1 MLEPV
6 PNAKNVF
13 YINLGEDLAEVA
25 SNLGLGLL
33 PDEMEKVKKY
43 FEKEKRKP
51 TDVELQAIDQ
61 AWSEHCCYKSS
72 KTVLEETVFG
82 LNTSKKV
89 IAREDAGIMEFDDNH
104 YYAVGLESHNHP
116 SALDPYGGS
125 ATGIGG
131 ILRDVICMG
140 AQPIALID
148 SLFFG
153 NLDTPRDTLAD
164 GVKHPR
170 YLMTG
175 VVAGIRD
182 YGNRVGIP
190 TVAGQ
195 VAFHPKYTGNPLVN
209 VGCVGIVEKKL
220 MIHSKAGDV
229 GDIYILAGGRTGKDG
244 IHGVTF
250 ASRDLDAGADED
262 IGAVQMGD
270 PITKEPLM
278 HLCLELNKMKLLTG
292 MKDLGGGGLSCVVGE
307 LALDGGFGAMVNLE
321 KVHLKVENMPPWEIW
336 VSESQERMMFT
347 VTPKNVDKVLAR
359 CEAWDVEA
367 VTIGEVISEKRN
379 IVNYKDIE
387 ILNLDLDFTTG
398 GPVYKRP
405 YNLPEYDIGK
415 ATPLPEYPSDIS
427 KLIIDIISQ
436 PEVASKDWVIRQYDH
451 EVRGKTVLKPIQG
464 PIGKD
469 VPGDS
474 SVIKPVDDSWKGL
487 ALTSD
492 VNPYLME
499 ANPYHGTMSAVEE
512 VCRNLASVGARIDSL
527 ADCLCFGNPRRPNI
541 MGQFR
546 ATCEALKDAA
556 TAVDVPYISGNV
568 SLYNETQDGAIPPTP
583 VLMGIGLVKDIR
595 KCVTSDMKN
604 EGTIWI
610 VGKTREEMGASLYY
624 RTLGVSC
631 PNVPNTDFEAFMPR
645 MEQLIQAIENGEV
658 VACHDISTGG
668 LALSIIEMCMSGIG
682 AKIELTSDLRA
693 DIELFSETNGRW
705 VVQVKSGC
713 ENDFEKRFDF
723 AVKIGDINDR
733 MIFTK
738 GGKEISN
745 FEIEKLRND
754 WISPLWDRLA

>member
-6 PNAKNVF
+6 PHAKNVF
-13 YINLGEDLAEVA
+13 YVSLDGDLPKVA
-25 SNLGLGLL
+25 SDLGLGLL
-33 PDEMEKVKKY
+33 PDEMQKVKEY
-43 FEKEKRKP
+43 FVKENRKP

-72 KTVLEETVFG
+72 KPVLEETVFG
-82 LNTSKKV
+82 LKSSKKV
-89 IAREDAGIMEFDDNH
+89 IAREDAGIMEFDDKH

-131 ILRDVICMG
+131 ILRDVVCMG
-140 AQPIALID
+140 AQPIALVD
-148 SLFFG
+148 PLFFG
-153 NLDTPRDTLAD
+153 ELDTPRESLAD

-170 YLMTG
+170 YLMGG

-209 VGCVGIVEKKL
+209 VGCVGIVEKEL

-229 GDIYILAGGRTGKDG
+229 GDIYILAGGRTGRDG

-250 ASRDLDAGADED
+250 ASRDLDAGSEDD
-262 IGAVQMGD
+262 IGAVQLGD

-278 HLCLELNKMKLLTG
+278 HLCLELNEMGLLTG

-307 LALDGGFGAMVNLE
+307 LALDGGFGAKVDLE

-347 VTPKNVDKVLAR
+347 VTPENVEKVLER
-359 CEAWDVEA
+359 CKAWDVEA
-367 VTIGEVISEKRN
+367 VTIGKVIAEKRN
-379 IVNYKDIE
+379 IVNYNGIE
-387 ILNLDLDFTTG
+387 ILNLDLEFTTG

-405 YNLPEYDIGK
+405 YNLPEYDVGK
-415 ATPLPEYPSDIS
+415 AIELPDYP
-427 KLIIDIISQ
+427 KNMTQQIIDIISQ

-464 PIGKD
+464 PISKE

-492 VNPYLME
+492 INPHLME

-527 ADCLCFGNPRRPNI
+527 ADCLCFGNPQRPDI
-541 MGQFR
+541 MGQFK
-546 ATCEALKDAA
+546 ASCEALRDAA
-556 TAVDVPYISGNV
+556 TFVDVPYVSGNV
-568 SLYNETQDGAIPPTP
+568 SLYNETADGAIPPTP
-583 VLMGIGLVKDIR
+583 VLMGIGLVEDIR
-595 KCVTSDMKN
+595 KCVTSDMKD
-604 EGTIWI
+604 EGTIWL
-610 VGKTREEMGASLYY
+610 VGKTKEEMGASLYY
-624 RTLGVSC
+624 RTLGLEC
-631 PNVPNTDFEAFMPR
+631 KNVPTTDFDSFIPR
-645 MEQLIQAIENGEV
+645 MEQLIQAIENNEV
-658 VACHDISTGG
+658 RACHDISNGG
-668 LALSIIEMCMSGIG
+668 LALSIIEMCMGGNG
-682 AKIELTSDLRA
+682 AKINLDDDLRA
-693 DIELFSETNGRW
+693 DIELFSESNGRW
-705 VVQVKSGC
+705 IVQVAPGF

-723 AVKIGDINDR
+723 AKKIGDIDEKI
-733 MIFTK
+733 IFNKDGEQIAELTIEEVRDKWTK
-738 GGKEISN
+738 PI
-745 FEIEKLRND
+745 
-754 WISPLWDRLA
+754 WDRLA

>member
-72 KTVLEETVFG
+72 KSVLEETVFG

-415 ATPLPEYPSDIS
+415 ATPLPEYPRDIS
-427 KLIIDIISQ
+427 KLIISIISQ

>member
-6 PNAKNVF
+6 PDAKNVF
-13 YINLGEDLAEVA
+13 YVNLEEDLAEVA

-33 PDEMEKVKKY
+33 PDEMEKVKEY
-43 FEKEKRKP
+43 FETENRKP
-51 TDVELQAIDQ
+51 TDIELQAIDQ

-72 KTVLEETVFG
+72 KPVLEETVFG
-82 LNTSKKV
+82 LKSSKKV
-89 IAREDAGIMEFDDNH
+89 IAREDAGIMEFDENH

-131 ILRDVICMG
+131 ILRDVVCMG

-148 SLFFG
+148 PLFFG
-153 NLDTPRDTLAD
+153 NLDTPRDTLAE

-170 YLMTG
+170 YLMGG

-209 VGCVGIVEKKL
+209 VGCVGIVEKEL
-220 MIHSKAGDV
+220 MIHSKAGGV
-229 GDIYILAGGRTGKDG
+229 GDIYILAGGRTGRDG

-262 IGAVQMGD
+262 IGAVQLGD

-278 HLCLELNKMKLLTG
+278 HLCLELNEMKLLTG

-307 LALDGGFGAMVNLE
+307 LALDGGFGAMVDLE

-347 VTPKNVDKVLAR
+347 VTPENVDKVLAR

-379 IVNYKDIE
+379 IVNYNGVE
-387 ILNLDLDFTTG
+387 ILNLDLGFTTG

-415 ATPLPEYPSDIS
+415 ATALPEYPSNIS
-427 KLIIDIISQ
+427 KQIIDVISQ

-527 ADCLCFGNPRRPNI
+527 ADCLCFGNPRRPDI

-546 ATCEALKDAA
+546 ASCEALRDAA
-556 TAVDVPYISGNV
+556 TAVDVPYVSGNV

-610 VGKTREEMGASLYY
+610 IGKTKEEMGASLYY
-624 RTLGVSC
+624 RTLGISC
-631 PNVPNTDFEAFMPR
+631 PNVPITDFEVFMPR
-645 MEQLIQAIENGEV
+645 MEQLIQAIENDEV

-668 LALSIIEMCMSGIG
+668 LALSIVEMCMSGIG

-713 ENDFEKRFDF
+713 EKDFEKRFDF
-723 AVKIGDINDR
+723 AVKIGDVDDKI
-733 MIFTK
+733 IFTK
-738 GGKEISN
+738 DGKEIST
-745 FEIEKLRND
+745 FEIEKLRNN
-754 WISPLWDRLA
+754 WTSPIWDRLA

>member
-6 PNAKNVF
+6 PDAKNVF
-13 YINLGEDLAEVA
+13 YVNLDGDLSKIA
-25 SNLGLGLL
+25 NDLGLGLL
-33 PDEMEKVKKY
+33 PDEMEKVKQY
-43 FEKEKRKP
+43 FGKENRKP

-72 KTVLEETVFG
+72 KPVLEETVFG
-82 LNTSKKV
+82 LESSKKV
-89 IAREDAGIMEFDDNH
+89 IAREDAGIMEFDDKH

-131 ILRDVICMG
+131 ILRDVVCMG
-140 AQPIALID
+140 AQPIALVD
-148 SLFFG
+148 PLFFG
-153 NLDTPRDTLAD
+153 ELDTPRESLAD

-170 YLMTG
+170 YLMGG

-209 VGCVGIVEKKL
+209 VGCIGIVEKEL

-229 GDIYILAGGRTGKDG
+229 GDIYILAGGRTGRDG

-250 ASRDLDAGADED
+250 ASRDLDAGSEDD
-262 IGAVQMGD
+262 IGAVQLGD

-278 HLCLELNKMKLLTG
+278 HLCLELNEMNLLTG

-307 LALDGGFGAMVNLE
+307 LALDGGFGAKVDLE

-347 VTPKNVDKVLAR
+347 VTPENVEKVLER
-359 CEAWDVEA
+359 CKAWDVEA
-367 VTIGEVISEKRN
+367 VTIGKVIAEKRN
-379 IVNYKDIE
+379 IVNYNGVE
-387 ILNLDLDFTTG
+387 ILNLDLEFTTG

-405 YNLPEYDIGK
+405 YNLPEYDVGEAAK
-415 ATPLPEYPSDIS
+415 LPDYPNNM
-427 KLIIDIISQ
+427 KQQIIDIISQ

-464 PIGKD
+464 PIGKE

-492 VNPYLME
+492 INPYLME

-527 ADCLCFGNPRRPNI
+527 ADCLCFGNPQRPDI
-541 MGQFR
+541 MGQFK
-546 ATCEALKDAA
+546 ASCEALRDAA
-556 TAVDVPYISGNV
+556 TSIDVPYVSGNV
-568 SLYNETQDGAIPPTP
+568 SLYNETADGAIPPTP
-583 VLMGIGLVKDIR
+583 VLMGIGLVEDIR
-595 KCVTSDMKN
+595 KCVTSDMKD
-604 EGTIWI
+604 EGTIWL
-610 VGKTREEMGASLYY
+610 VGKTKEEMGASLYY
-624 RTLGVSC
+624 RTLGLEC
-631 PNVPNTDFEAFMPR
+631 KNVPTTDFNSFIPR
-645 MEQLIQAIENGEV
+645 MEQLIQAIENNEV
-658 VACHDISTGG
+658 RACHDISNGG
-668 LALSIIEMCMSGIG
+668 LVLSIIEMCMGGTG
-682 AKIELTSDLRA
+682 AEINLDSDLRS
-693 DIELFSETNGRW
+693 DIELFSESNGRW
-705 VVQVKSGC
+705 IVQVAPGF

-723 AVKIGDINDR
+723 ARKIGDVNEKIIFKINDEK
-733 MIFTK
+733 IAELT
-738 GGKEISN
+738 
-745 FEIEKLRND
+745 IEEVREKWTRP
-754 WISPLWDRLA
+754 IWDRLA

>member
-6 PNAKNVF
+6 PDAKNVF
-13 YINLGEDLAEVA
+13 YVDLDSDLSKVA
-25 SNLGLGLL
+25 SDLGLGLL

-43 FEKEKRKP
+43 FEKENRKP

-72 KTVLEETVFG
+72 KPVLEETVFG
-82 LNTSKKV
+82 LKSSKKV
-89 IAREDAGIMEFDDNH
+89 IAREDAGIMEFDDKH

-131 ILRDVICMG
+131 ILRDVVCMG
-140 AQPIALID
+140 AQPIALVD
-148 SLFFG
+148 PLFFG
-153 NLDTPRDTLAD
+153 ELDTPRENLAD

-170 YLMTG
+170 YLMGG

-209 VGCVGIVEKKL
+209 VGCIGIVEKEL

-229 GDIYILAGGRTGKDG
+229 GDIYILAGGRTGRDG

-250 ASRDLDAGADED
+250 ASRDLDASSEDD
-262 IGAVQMGD
+262 IGAVQLGD

-278 HLCLELNKMKLLTG
+278 HLCLELNKMNLLTG

-307 LALDGGFGAMVNLE
+307 LALDGGFGAKVDLE

-347 VTPKNVDKVLAR
+347 VTPENVEKVLER
-359 CEAWDVEA
+359 CKAWDVEA
-367 VTIGEVISEKRN
+367 VTIGKVIAEKRN
-379 IVNYKDIE
+379 IVNYNGVE
-387 ILNLDLDFTTG
+387 ILNLDLEFTTG

-405 YNLPEYDIGK
+405 YNLPEYDVGNAIE
-415 ATPLPEYPSDIS
+415 LPGYP
-427 KLIIDIISQ
+427 KNMRQQIIDIISQ

-464 PIGKD
+464 PISKE

-492 VNPYLME
+492 INPHLME

-527 ADCLCFGNPRRPNI
+527 ADCLCFGNPQRPDI
-541 MGQFR
+541 MGQFK
-546 ATCEALKDAA
+546 ASCEALRDAA
-556 TAVDVPYISGNV
+556 TSVDVPYVSGNV
-568 SLYNETQDGAIPPTP
+568 SLYNETAEGAIPPTP
-583 VLMGIGLVKDIR
+583 VLMGIGLVEDIR
-595 KCVTSDMKN
+595 TCVTSDMKDK
-604 EGTIWI
+604 GTIWL
-610 VGKTREEMGASLYY
+610 VGKTKEEMGASLYY
-624 RTLGVSC
+624 RTLGLEC
-631 PNVPNTDFEAFMPR
+631 KNVPTTDFGSFIPR
-645 MEQLIQAIENGEV
+645 MEQLIQAIENNEV
-658 VACHDISTGG
+658 RACHDISNGG
-668 LALSIIEMCMSGIG
+668 LALSIIEMCMGGNG
-682 AKIELTSDLRA
+682 AKINLDENLRA
-693 DIELFSETNGRW
+693 DIELFSESNGRW
-705 VVQVKSGC
+705 IVQVAPGF

-723 AVKIGDINDR
+723 AKKIGDVNEKI
-733 MIFTK
+733 IFNK
-738 GGKEISN
+738 GGEQIA
-745 FEIEKLRND
+745 ELTIEEVRDK
-754 WISPLWDRLA
+754 WTKPLWDRLA

>member
-13 YINLGEDLAEVA
+13 YVNLEENLSEIA
-25 SNLGLGLL
+25 SKLGLGLL
-33 PDEMEKVKKY
+33 PDEMEKVKSY
-43 FEKEKRKP
+43 FESEKRKP

-72 KTVLEETVFG
+72 KPVLEETVFG
-82 LNTSKKV
+82 LKSSKKV
-89 IAREDAGIMEFDDNH
+89 IAREDAGIMEFDDKH

-131 ILRDVICMG
+131 ILRDVVCMG

-148 SLFFG
+148 PLFFG
-153 NLDTPRDTLAD
+153 NLDTPREALAE

-170 YLMTG
+170 YLMGG

-209 VGCVGIVEKKL
+209 VGCVGIVEKEL

-229 GDIYILAGGRTGKDG
+229 GDIYILAGGRTGRDG

-250 ASRDLDAGADED
+250 ASRDLDAGSDD
-262 IGAVQMGD
+262 DLGAVQLGD

-278 HLCLELNKMKLLTG
+278 HLCLELNEMGILTG

-307 LALDGGFGAMVNLE
+307 LALDGGFGARVDLE

-347 VTPKNVDKVLAR
+347 VTPKNVEKVLER
-359 CEAWDVEA
+359 CKAWDVEA
-367 VTIGEVISEKRN
+367 VTIGEVIAEKRN
-379 IVNYKDIE
+379 IVNYNGVE

-405 YNLPEYDIGK
+405 YNLPDYDVGEAVK
-415 ATPLPEYPSDIS
+415 LPSYPENIEE
-427 KLIIDIISQ
+427 KIIEVIRQ

-464 PIGKD
+464 PIGKE

-474 SVIKPVDDSWKGL
+474 SVIKPVDNSWKGL

-492 VNPYLME
+492 INPYLME

-527 ADCLCFGNPRRPNI
+527 ADCLCFGNPQRPDI
-541 MGQFR
+541 MGQFK
-546 ATCEALKDAA
+546 ASCEALRDAA
-556 TAVDVPYISGNV
+556 TSIDVPYVSGNV
-568 SLYNETQDGAIPPTP
+568 SLYNETADGAIPPTP
-583 VLMGIGLVKDIR
+583 VLMGIGLVDDIR
-595 KCVTSDMKN
+595 KCVTSDMKK

-610 VGKTREEMGASLYY
+610 VGRTKEEMGASLYY
-624 RTLGVSC
+624 RTLGIEC
-631 PNVPNTDFEAFMPR
+631 KNVPTTDFSSFIPR

-658 VACHDISTGG
+658 VACHDISNGG
-668 LALSIIEMCMSGIG
+668 LALTIIEMAMSGTG
-682 AKIELTSDLRA
+682 AEINLNSDLRD
-693 DIELFSETNGRW
+693 DIELFSESNGRW
-705 VVQVKSGC
+705 VVQVAPGFESK
-713 ENDFEKRFDF
+713 FEKRFDF
-723 AVKIGDINDR
+723 AEKIGDVNDKI
-733 MIFTK
+733 IFNK
-738 GGKEISN
+738 NGEQIAKLQIDKVRKEWTNPIW
-745 FEIEKLRND
+745 E
-754 WISPLWDRLA
+754 RLA

>member
-1 MLEPV
+1 MLEPLSG
-6 PNAKNVF
+6 AKNVF
-13 YINLGEDLAEVA
+13 CVNLDENLVHVAEK
-25 SNLGLGLL
+25 LGLGLL
-33 PDEMEKVKKY
+33 PDEMEKIKEY
-43 FEKEKRKP
+43 FDEEKRKP

-72 KTVLEETVFG
+72 KPVLEEMVFG
-82 LNTSKKV
+82 LKSSKKV
-89 IAREDAGIMEFDDNH
+89 IAREDAGIMEFDETH

-140 AQPIALID
+140 AQPIALVD
-148 SLFFG
+148 PLFFG
-153 NLDTPRDTLAD
+153 DLDTPREKLAE

-170 YLMTG
+170 YLMSG

-195 VAFHPKYTGNPLVN
+195 VSFHPQYTGNPLVN
-209 VGCVGIVEKKL
+209 VGCIGIVEKES
-220 MIHSKAGDV
+220 MIHSKAGGV
-229 GDIYILAGGRTGKDG
+229 GDIYILAGGRTGRDG

-262 IGAVQMGD
+262 IGAVQLGD

-307 LALDGGFGAMVNLE
+307 LALDGGFGAKVNLE
-321 KVHLKVENMPPWEIW
+321 RIPLKVENMSPWEIW

-347 VTPKNVDKVLAR
+347 VTPDNVNKVLAR

-367 VTIGEVISEKRN
+367 VTIGEVIAEKRN
-379 IVNYKDIE
+379 IVNYNNIE

-405 YNLPEYDIGK
+405 YDLTEYEVGK
-415 ATPLPEYPSDIS
+415 AKELPDYPSDLG
-427 KLIIDIISQ
+427 KIIREIVRQ

-527 ADCLCFGNPRRPNI
+527 ADCLCFGNPRRPDI

-546 ATCEALKDAA
+546 ASCEALRDAA
-556 TAVDVPYISGNV
+556 TAVDVPYVSGNV

-610 VGKTREEMGASLYY
+610 IGKTKEEMGASLYY
-624 RTLGVSC
+624 RTLGISC
-631 PNVPNTDFEAFMPR
+631 SNVPVTDFEAFMPR
-645 MEQLIQAIENGEV
+645 MEQLIQAIEKDEV

-668 LALSIIEMCMSGIG
+668 LVLSIIEMCMSGIG
-682 AKIELTSDLRA
+682 AKIELASDLRT

-713 ENDFEKRFDF
+713 EQNFEKRFDF
-723 AVKIGDINDR
+723 AVKIGDVNDR
-733 MIFTK
+733 IIFTK
-738 GGKEISN
+738 NDKELSN
-745 FEIEKLRND
+745 FDIERLRND
-754 WISPLWDRLA
+754 WMSPIWDRLA